1 VRIEFWSK
9 VVQSD
14 ALAVAGR
21 GTRGFAGRTAPIV
34 AGATSAK
41 AAVDAT
47 AARSRS
53 AGFGL
58 VRIHLF

>member
-14 ALAVAGR
+14 DLAVAGR
-21 GTRGFAGRTAPIV
+21 GTWVLAGLAATRV

-41 AAVDAT
+41 AAEAT

-53 AGFGL
+53 ADFDL
-58 VRIHLF
+58 MCIHLL